1 MHHRIPAQSV
11 PSSPSAPSPCVLPGA
26 ESLADPSLYPRNHL
40 CQAPVDHTPKL
51 FMSWAEGQAQE
62 GLCARHP
69 WPFLQPELSD
79 IKNKE
84 SFANELLPA
93 LLLLAPLPHPQQCP
107 SCQEQG
113 LVQIPSLQR
122 WDTGLVK
129 GWKLQQT
136 LWNSTFSLF
145 NGSSWPSQ
153 NRVAELWSPSTC
165 PRAQEEEQPAMVI
178 LKKDSSAF
186 LGALEGDFPL
196 L

>member
-1 MHHRIPAQSV
+1 MPLQREHANCPKSLRGTGSKAEQEVHHRIPAQSV

-93 LLLLAPLPHPQQCP
+93 LLLVAPLPHTQQCP

-136 LWNSTFSLF
+136 LWKLYFLSIQWQLLAL
-145 NGSSWPSQ
+145 P
-153 NRVAELWSPSTC
+153 
-165 PRAQEEEQPAMVI
+165 EQS
-178 LKKDSSAF
+178 D
-186 LGALEGDFPL
+186 
-196 L
+196 